1 MIIVSVSI
9 LQFSVRTDGY
19 IFAMIVVPVSLLR
32 SSRSM
37 ELVLCCYSWLLSI
50 AKEWYISE
58 IVYPT
63 AYEKVTR
70 SARGSI
76 FSILYAIA
84 VAYLFQ
90 YFLGYLTISYG
101 QIKHGAVV
109 EWTLVQVQL
118 QILFTPLLFS
128 CDALVV
134 MASSLPSTL
143 LLVIHCLAWLPF
155 LLTANSSIALW
166 MIREMYFAECLWV
179 MTKHKGAHVNARGH
193 NHINEV
199 RTHDSIT
206 NPQSSLN
213 S

>member
-1 MIIVSVSI
+1 MII
-9 LQFSVRTDGY
+9 
-19 IFAMIVVPVSLLR
+19 VSLLR

-63 AYEKVTR
+63 AYEK
-70 SARGSI
+70 
-76 FSILYAIA
+76 
-84 VAYLFQ
+84 
-90 YFLGYLTISYG
+90 
-101 QIKHGAVV
+101 IKHGAVV

-179 MTKHKGAHVNARGH
+179 MTKHKGAHVNARRH
-193 NHINEV
+193 KWSQNPLQYHKFTIISEFLSIRPRV
-199 RTHDSIT
+199 PAFLCIIHDCFCSCWFGSSPLDSVASI
-206 NPQSSLN
+206 
-213 S
+213 